1 MHLLT
6 SSAFQEIAGTALL
19 IASKTEENI
28 RRLKDIIYACC
39 RVAQKNPNLVVD
51 EQSKDYWRWRDTLL
65 FNEDVLLEVLCFDLT
80 VASPY
85 NLLFE
90 LIKTMKQSLNKDLRN
105 VAWAFVSDSTMTIL
119 SILFTPQTIAAAAL
133 YFGAKLSGHDAR
145 FPEACNIDGQPW
157 WVEYGVTLE
166 NIMRAN
172 TFMAEYFETNAAKLS
187 GGKNIYADM
196 KAAIQEDYDLYK
208 PAEEVKRQEDV
219 LSLPEIVEDSNRGIK
234 RDRNGV
240 DKQNGDAVGAPEVT
254 PSNAAVQADSERV
267 AKKHKGDD
275 AEGSEEGELDE

>member
-1 MHLLT
+1 
-6 SSAFQEIAGTALL
+6 
-19 IASKTEENI
+19 
-28 RRLKDIIYACC
+28 
-39 RVAQKNPNLVVD
+39 VAQKNPNLVVD

-90 LIKTMKQSLNKDLRN
+90 LIKTMKQALNKDLRN

-133 YFGAKLSGHDAR
+133 YFGAKLSGHNVR
-145 FPEACNIDGQPW
+145 FPEAYNPEEEPW
-157 WVEYGVTLE
+157 WVQYGVTLK

-208 PAEEVKRQEDV
+208 PAEAVTPHQDPTPQAEV
-219 LSLPEIVEDSNRGIK
+219 VEDPNRGVK
-234 RDRNGV
+234 RDRNSV
-240 DKQNGDAVGAPEVT
+240 DKQNGDAVGTAERI
-254 PSNAAVQADSERV
+254 PSNTSVQEDNERAIKRPKV
-267 AKKHKGDD
+267 NED
-275 AEGSEEGELDE
+275 EGSEEGEVEE